1 MLNIPKLIVNSIM
14 FGIIFLLTRLLLQNI
29 LIKKE
34 IPKTKD
40 LISISFTYGLSYFL
54 RQAFIDIAGYKILF
68 PFLD

>member
-1 MLNIPKLIVNSIM
+1 MLNLPKLIVNSVM

-29 LIKKE
+29 MIKKE
-34 IPKTKD
+34 IPKTTD

-54 RQAFIDIAGYKILF
+54 RQGFIDISGYKILF